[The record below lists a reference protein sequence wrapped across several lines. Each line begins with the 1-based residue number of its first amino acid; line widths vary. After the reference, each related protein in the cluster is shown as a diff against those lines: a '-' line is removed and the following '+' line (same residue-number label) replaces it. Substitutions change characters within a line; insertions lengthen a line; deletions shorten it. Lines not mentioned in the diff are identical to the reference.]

1 MIVLNGAVL
10 GIFFVAG
17 MIVGA
22 AAVGAVLFTGW
33 CYRWPRG
40 VWK

>member
-1 MIVLNGAVL
+1 MIFDA
-10 GIFFVAG
+10 IVAG
-17 MIVGA
+17 CFFIGGIIVGVT
-22 AAVGAVLFTGW
+22 AAVALLFTGW